1 MTIDLSE
8 LDVDRIAEK
17 VLETLKPLLEDLREP
32 VSMELLNKKQSC
44 KYLSV
49 CNDTFD
55 KYIKSNL
62 RGVKIGKETRY
73 TTRELNEYLGQ
84 AGHGT

>member
-8 LDVDRIAEK
+8 SDVDRIAEK
-17 VLETLKPLLEDLREP
+17 VLKILKPLLEGLREP
-32 VSMELLNKKQSC
+32 ANMELLNKKQSC
-44 KYLSV
+44 KYLNV

-55 KYIKSNL
+55 KYIKREL

-73 TTRELNEYLGQ
+73 TTLELNEYLNQ
-84 AGHGT
+84 DDRL